1 MMAVACREVIRT
13 TTSSRHKFVVA
24 VDDNTAAASTITPTN
39 VIAWSRCVE
48 RVGLLGE
55 IVVVVVVV
63 EEMTLKGLLLNHLS
77 GRS

>member
-1 MMAVACREVIRT
+1 MMTVACREVIRT

-39 VIAWSRCVE
+39 VIAGSRCVE
-48 RVGLLGE
+48 RVGGLLGE
-55 IVVVVVVV
+55 IVVVVVE